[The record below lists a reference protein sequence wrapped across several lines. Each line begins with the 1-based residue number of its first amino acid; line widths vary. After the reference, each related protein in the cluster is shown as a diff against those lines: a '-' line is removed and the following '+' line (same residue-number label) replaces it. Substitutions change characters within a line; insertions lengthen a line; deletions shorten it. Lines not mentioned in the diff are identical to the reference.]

1 MRSRELRREE
11 MLRGVL
17 KVCGA
22 PAPSVWWPDLAE
34 VALQVKG
41 NLGELG
47 FLFRK
52 QEKLPETAHV

>member
-1 MRSRELRREE
+1 MQSRELRQEE
-11 MLRGVL
+11 MLWGVL

-22 PAPSVWWPDLAE
+22 PALPVWWPGLAE

-41 NLGELG
+41 NAGEIG

-52 QEKLPETAHV
+52 

>member
-52 QEKLPETAHV
+52 QEK